1 MRKLLS
7 LWHAVPCN
15 GQLSRSVWTRLLLLV
30 CLLSA
35 TQGLWAAETTFT
47 YSGSSGYDTANG
59 SGTTRDYITVKFS
72 GGSHSNSNGGY
83 WNISGSGSTMT
94 VTSASA
100 NITKIEINYNDAS
113 HAQAQN
119 NLTISTGSGSY
130 ELSSATG
137 TYTTSTPEQTVVLMF
152 TTSGARINSVVVTTS
167 ESGGGGS
174 DIEQVSTKTWNF
186 STGSTWSTGDIATT
200 FHNDNLE
207 LVGTSS
213 NKMAVASGTVTIN
226 NKSFTK
232 CIETKGTGTSDYRY
246 IRMKVAA
253 NRRITVYAYA
263 TGSSRKLKL
272 AAGSFNGSPSKEFTI
287 TSGNTTD
294 VYTWDYE
301 GEATDIYIY
310 NSGSNSLKIYQIEVG
325 DIPSTTTYA
334 ITKAATSNGSFTVKS
349 GTTEVTE
356 ATAGE
361 QITVETTPAAGY
373 QTEGVTLSTG
383 GTVTQSATNKYTF
396 NMPAEAVEVTATF
409 AALPP
414 SIAFNNPTT
423 SMTVGGAD
431 VTNTATLTNATG
443 STITYTSS
451 NTAVATVDGSTGK
464 VHAVA
469 AGTTKIT
476 ATYTQGSTD
485 YTAYYNMT
493 VNAASVGS
501 TKWDFTTLSSDEIA
515 AMRDNVTT
523 SPKNLKE
530 NNDDKYFS
538 NTGSF
543 DKFVGGDGN
552 ELNVTEGL
560 TFGKS
565 GGSLSA
571 ADIRYYYGDD
581 DKRIYIK
588 SSNEYVQ
595 LPSQDAGTEITISWR
610 ADGGSRTL
618 TPVNATLK
626 AGSSATI
633 STGGQTGTS
642 TFVVDATGTVQFK
655 VNGNVS
661 LFLITTGNV
670 VNVTAPTITPATGDD
685 DATHTAQADKSITI
699 TTTNADGG
707 DTYYKI
713 GETAETNVA
722 NITTEVTN
730 SGTPFTIDLTAYQD
744 KNVVISAVTKYNDGS
759 GDFYSPITTATY
771 TYAGMITPM
780 MQLSNMS
787 LQAGNWDIIIPVITD
802 HQGNPLTFGQD
813 ADADIDYNDY
823 FTFTYEKTSG
833 AATITVDATGKVTAD
848 DGATADQTAII
859 TVTARPKPEAI
870 AQNIR
875 NVDIINTI
883 IVSIV
888 SSEGNNKIDFVDFYY
903 DPAFTHKLETAKA
916 EDMDVIEHPNGRTIY
931 MKVDYSKVDKV
942 CFFYDNKSSSEPT
955 RTVSYTSKVDTSKKL
970 YPYTYSMPVY
980 RNGANGGTSDY
991 VWVTVAGYKKNE
1003 ENGNMEKYGSFIN
1016 MTFHITA
1023 HDYAEKP
1030 TFDPAA
1036 DKSGNWYSG
1045 REYTTKPV
1053 TVNAT
1058 DKNPENEI
1066 YGKFSTS
1073 NSYDNI
1079 NLVSQPNVMKGN
1091 GSVGV
1096 FSTEVYNR
1104 KNSSMQIKKTIE
1116 GGKVYYYMSEQDYV
1130 WFLFD
1135 YGTTLKVAPQSEFE
1149 ITVTDNAAD
1158 GNYDFTEPTISGAYY
1173 NKSKKQDIDIPSAA
1187 SSAGHLTYEL
1197 VGNPPE
1203 GVSINSATGELTI
1216 PQNTKTGLITVKISY
1231 PGGKI
1236 AGDNYISKQSSGDK
1250 YEAYSSPAEVT
1261 YTVQVINP
1269 NDVVPTIMPPTRN
1282 FANSQSVTIAAP
1294 DADNYVKYYVKKG
1307 PRDTS
1312 ITSTFIK
1319 NNGVLIS
1326 KGNKITTSVGADLA
1340 IDEQVTVYAVCYTDV
1355 DGSLSRVVYETYTK
1369 KEAVAKPT
1377 FIPDGTQTAYRYYN
1391 AEKQLT
1397 VEIRSSNGAIVYYTL
1412 DDPRVSTSSTL
1423 YEGQRKC
1430 PIKGTQT
1437 IYAIA
1442 VKDGVESEVAV
1453 SRYVWSTDIEAPVFY
1468 LDGDETTLYPA
1479 TASTKEVTPATN
1491 IFLKATQ
1498 GDIYYTLDG
1507 SDPSK
1512 EHGVKYNGPFHIVKG
1527 VTAKAIAIDGEAS
1540 SSVTTMNFT
1549 LANHNLWEAVE
1560 ETTPSGVLASGNRV
1574 ISVANNSPK
1583 AVPYI
1588 TATFGGGY
1596 REEFG
1601 NIAWNHINMEEES
1614 KGPAMDGVGDYSIT
1628 NHGIVNDERGNEY
1641 KHVNTEAATP
1651 AERTFK
1657 IPAQGDFV
1665 RFEPER
1671 NGRLTIWALQQG
1683 ALFYSSDNTFCSQFI
1698 RRRPVYM
1705 VDEQG
1710 KSCEAV
1716 EAVSSARLSSDW
1728 DNLEPD
1734 NFLDKG
1740 GKQNGE
1746 TNTFYTKAE
1755 NEAIYAMYEQI
1766 IADNNFAVG
1775 ENIHPVPMHTSAIYE
1790 TSGVGTDGVGDDII
1804 DGTGYVMLSGG
1815 FVRYSFDLKAG
1826 KTYYF
1831 FGHNNNAVRGFQF
1844 LADEETVPAQMMISD
1859 EGTSNSTAI
1868 STYASADD
1876 KLARPVT
1883 DRTFSANTW
1892 ATLVLPFSISETAV
1906 RNLFGEETSILHIS
1920 DIVGYKI
1927 YMTRHYYQMIVA
1939 GTPVF
1944 ICPSK
1949 EVDLDDLDLYA
1960 QIEKAGVDNMTFG
1973 DYTLTGFYDFGANL
1987 KQYDYYVGSDGN
1999 IWNWPN
2005 ATTNLKATRAI
2016 ITHNLGAEGARLTI
2030 ASNDEETTTPIVA
2043 VYDTE
2048 TKKMTLFED
2057 GNVYNLN
2064 GQVVRKNATSLE
2076 GLAKG
2081 IYIVNGKKISVK

>member
-7 LWHAVPCN
+7 LWHAVPRG

-30 CLLSA
+30 CMLSA
-35 TQGLWAAETTFT
+35 TQGLWAAETATFT
-47 YSGSSGYDTANG
+47 KDANLKTGTTANKVG
-59 SGTTRDYITVKFS
+59 VITLSLPSSNGFTKSNDGLYAGGSGFTFTLTANEGYVIKSIVMTKTTNSNRFNSSSNAPSGTTITENNTTTATWAFSNSLEEVTVK
-72 GGSHSNSNGGY
+72 NNGG
-83 WNISGSGSTMT
+83 G
-94 VTSASA
+94 VTLSQ
-100 NITKIEINYNDAS
+100 IEV
-113 HAQAQN
+113 
-119 NLTISTGSGSY
+119 TY
-130 ELSSATG
+130 EEA
-137 TYTTSTPEQTVVLMF
+137 
-152 TTSGARINSVVVTTS
+152 
-167 ESGGGGS
+167 SGGGGS

-186 STGSTWSTGDIATT
+186 STGSTWSTGEIATT

-213 NKMAVASGTVTIN
+213 YKMAISSGSVTIN
-226 NKSFTK
+226 SKGFTK
-232 CIETKGTGTSDYRY
+232 CIETKGKGTSDYRY

-263 TGSSRKLKL
+263 TGDSRKLKL
-272 AAGSFNGSPSKEFTI
+272 AAGSFNGSTSKEFTI
-287 TSGNTTD
+287 TSSNTND

-310 NSGSNSLKIYQIEVG
+310 NSGSNSLRIYQIEVG

-334 ITKAATSNGSFTVKS
+334 ITKAAASNGSFTVKS

-356 ATAGE
+356 ATAGQ

-383 GTVTQSATNKYTF
+383 GTVTQSATNTYTF
-396 NMPAEAVEVTATF
+396 SMPAEAVEVTATF

-414 SIAFNNPTT
+414 SIEFNDPTT

-515 AMRDNVTT
+515 AMRANVTT

-530 NNDDKYFS
+530 NDDDKYFS

-543 DKFVGGDGN
+543 NKFVGGDGN

-610 ADGGSRTL
+610 ADGGTRTL

-633 STGGQTGTS
+633 ATSGQTGTS
-642 TFVVDATGTVQFK
+642 TFVVEATGTVQFK

-661 LFLITTGNV
+661 LFLITKGNV

-744 KNVVISAVTKYNDGS
+744 KNVVISAVTKYNDGT

-771 TYAGMITPM
+771 TYAGVITPM

-813 ADADIDYNDY
+813 ADADIDYNNY
-823 FTFTYEKTSG
+823 FTFTYEKNSG
-833 AATITVDATGKVTAD
+833 AATITVDATGKVTAAD
-848 DGATADQTAII
+848 EATAGQTATI
-859 TVTARPKPEAI
+859 TVTASPKQA
-870 AQNIR
+870 ALDNNIR
-875 NVDIINTI
+875 DINFSNTI
-883 IVSIV
+883 TVSIV
-888 SSEGNNKIDFVDFYY
+888 SSEGNDKLDFVDFYY
-903 DPAFTHKLETAKA
+903 DPAFTHKVETAKA
-916 EDMDVIEHPNGRTIY
+916 ENMAVIEHPNGRTIY

-942 CFFYDNKSSSEPT
+942 CFFYDNNSSSEPT

-1135 YGTTLKVAPQSEFE
+1135 YGTTLKVSPQTAYE

-1158 GNYDFTEPTISGAYY
+1158 GNYDFTEPTISGTYY

-1187 SSAGHLTYEL
+1187 SSAGKLTYDL

-1231 PGGKI
+1231 PGGK
-1236 AGDNYISKQSSGDK
+1236 AVSDNYISKQSSGNK

-1369 KEAVAKPT
+1369 KEAVDKPT

-1507 SDPSK
+1507 SDPSE
-1512 EHGVKYNGPFHIVKG
+1512 EHGVKYDGPFNIVKG

-1549 LANHNLWEAVE
+1549 LANNNLWEAVE

-1588 TATFGGGY
+1588 TATFGGGH

-1641 KHVNTEAATP
+1641 KHVNTEAATL

-1755 NEAIYAMYEQI
+1755 NEAIYAMYEKI

-1790 TSGVGTDGVGDDII
+1790 TSGVGTDGVGDAII

-1844 LADEETVPAQMMISD
+1844 LADEETVPAQMTIS
-1859 EGTSNSTAI
+1859 EESTSNSTAI
-1868 STYASADD
+1868 STKASAAD

-1883 DRTFSANTW
+1883 DRKFTANTW

-1949 EVDLDDLDLYA
+1949 EVNLDDLDLYA
-1960 QIEKAGVDNMTFG
+1960 QIEKADVDNMTFG

-2081 IYIVNGKKISVK
+2081 IYIVNGKKVSVK